1 MDNQTIKWL
10 VFDGKAE
17 NYPAWSTKFTA
28 YMQTK
33 GLYKALLGKEIIP
46 DEIAPLAEDASQ
58 EQKAEW
64 EAKVQQRNKQIED
77 IQERNNTVWCHI
89 ALALDNNSLLYI
101 RHDCLSADGVGDGA
115 KAWSLLQQRYS
126 NVEKPTVVSLV
137 RQISRLQ
144 LSENEKLSE
153 YFIRAQELMSR
164 LTEAG
169 EKISETL
176 FNALVINGLPE
187 KYEHFIVQESF
198 NPAENFTELRTRLQN
213 FDDSRLQRNQAEEE
227 SATAMHS
234 GNTSGRNKGPSKP
247 KGDCFVCGNPGHFAK
262 QCSKRSSAYCPK
274 CKKKGHLPKACRRSG
289 KPDKFIKESNP
300 FSSYSKCMNSGNQT
314 SSGTAKPN
322 HLIIDTGCTDHI
334 ITQKELFENLQPCS
348 IKNVKDPKGNLTPVK
363 GIGDVSVKLHL
374 KNGKEEEMILRNV
387 LYVPNYE
394 VNLLSVNRSV
404 KFGHKFIF
412 KKGEAKLILNHGPH
426 VDLSEDTGLF
436 YLKVTFQGSSACHSA
451 THNTSKEAIKGGIN
465 LWHQRLGHLNKDDV
479 KRTIGCGDN
488 LKEVCETCA
497 LGKQTS
503 KPVPKETQNKSQKPL
518 ELVYSDILGP
528 FEVPSL
534 NGSKYAITFI
544 DEHSKYSVVKFMS
557 KKSQA
562 FEKFKEYVAE
572 SGTPQRLRTDNGA
585 EYTSKQFK
593 DYCRDSKIKQEFT
606 VPETPQQNGVAERF
620 NRTLVE
626 MGRSLLIQAKLP
638 KRYWVRAL
646 STAAHIRNLT
656 VTINS
661 SQGKSPFELFTGKP
675 PRRNHLRVFGC
686 TAYVMKRK
694 INLKKLDS
702 RSVKAKFI
710 GYDDRSTAYIL
721 QEFNSQKIVKARN
734 VIFKEN
740 EIQSFSAKETINP
753 ENSNLVSP
761 NMDFE
766 SDRSNDEDT
775 KIPVQ
780 DRVGENAATPVVQN
794 QNEVEENPEED
805 EAALP
810 RESRNRR
817 PPERYGS
824 PYTSNVTKEENVQE
838 PRSYNEAV
846 NSSQA
851 ENWRKAMKAEYDS
864 LIDNNTWTL
873 VDEPEDQQV
882 LPGKWVYKVKYGAN
896 GQVDK
901 LKARYVA
908 KGYAQIEGLD
918 FFDTYAPT
926 CKPETFR
933 ILLATAAQKDLHL
946 AQMDV
951 KSAYL
956 HSDIE
961 EEIYLEQPQ
970 GFVKKANSGR
980 KLVCK
985 LNKSIYG
992 LKQAAKNWYE
1002 ALTSL
1007 LLKKGF
1013 KRSRNDYCL
1022 FVKKEEDGTFSYV
1035 LVWVDDIIVAGE
1047 TEEAVNEIKSM
1058 LNENFKMD
1066 DRGVLN
1072 WFLGMQILQ
1081 SHDKITV
1088 DQRKYIET
1096 VLQQFNMSDCK
1107 AVATPGEVN
1116 LKLVKNNEEQK
1127 LVDPKLY
1134 RSLVGSLLFIGK
1146 QTRPDILHIVNQL
1159 SRFLDKPDE
1168 SHWKAAKH
1176 VLRYLKGT
1184 IDLRLTF
1191 SKNSNS
1197 DIIGDSDADWSGD
1210 LNDRKSTTGYYFKF
1224 EGSGGAIS
1232 WEVKKQATVALS
1244 SAEAEYQA
1252 MAAAVQEAIYLRAL
1266 LNDFG
1271 IPMTKPIDI
1280 GEDNQSCIK
1289 MCHNPVMHKRSKH
1302 IDTKLHFIR
1311 ERVENKEVKIHYVP
1325 TEEMTADILTKSLP
1339 RVKVEK
1345 HRTILLGS

>member
-1 MDNQTIKWL
+1 
-10 VFDGKAE
+10 
-17 NYPAWSTKFTA
+17 
-28 YMQTK
+28 
-33 GLYKALLGKEIIP
+33 
-46 DEIAPLAEDASQ
+46 
-58 EQKAEW
+58 
-64 EAKVQQRNKQIED
+64 
-77 IQERNNTVWCHI
+77 
-89 ALALDNNSLLYI
+89 
-101 RHDCLSADGVGDGA
+101 
-115 KAWSLLQQRYS
+115 
-126 NVEKPTVVSLV
+126 
-137 RQISRLQ
+137 
-144 LSENEKLSE
+144 
-153 YFIRAQELMSR
+153 MSR

-169 EKISETL
+169 ENISETL

-198 NPAENFTELRTRLQN
+198 NPAANFTELRTRLQN
-213 FDDSRLQRNQAEEE
+213 YDDSRLQRSQAEED

-234 GNTSGRNKGPSKP
+234 GNTSGNKGPSKP
-247 KGDCFVCGNPGHFAK
+247 KGDCFVCGYPGHFAK
-262 QCSKRSSAYCPK
+262 QCSKRSSAFCSK
-274 CKKKGHLPKACRRSG
+274 CKKRGHLPKACRSSS
-289 KPDKFIKESNP
+289 KPTTKPNS
-300 FSSYSKCMNSGNQT
+300 FSSYSQCMNSGTET
-314 SSGTAKPN
+314 SSGTGKPN

-334 ITQKELFENLQPCS
+334 VTQKELFENLQPCS
-348 IKNVKDPKGNLTPVK
+348 IRNVKDPKGNLTPVE
-363 GIGDVSVKLHL
+363 GVGDVPVKLHL
-374 KNGKEEEMILRNV
+374 KDGKEEEMILRNV
-387 LYVPNYE
+387 LYVPTYE

-412 KKGEAKLILNHGPH
+412 NESKAKLMLNHGPQ
-426 VDLSEDTGLF
+426 VDLTEENGLF
-436 YLKVTFQGSSACHSA
+436 YLKITFQRSNASYPTTC
-451 THNTSKEAIKGGIN
+451 NTSKATIKGDIN

-479 KRTIGCGDN
+479 KRTIGCEDN

-534 NGSKYAITFI
+534 NGSRYAITFV
-544 DEHSKYSVVKFMS
+544 DEYSKYSVVKFMS
-557 KKSQA
+557 KKSEA
-562 FEKFKEYVAE
+562 LEKFKEYVAE
-572 SGTPQRLRTDNGA
+572 SGSPRRLRTDNGA
-585 EYTSKQFK
+585 EYTAKKFT
-593 DYCRDSKIKQEFT
+593 DYCRDSKIKQEYT

-656 VTINS
+656 VTAN

-694 INLKKLDS
+694 INLRKLDS

-721 QEFNSQKIVKARN
+721 QEFDSKKVIKARN
-734 VIFKEN
+734 VIFRES
-740 EIQSFSAKETINP
+740 EIQSFSAKETISLENP
-753 ENSNLVSP
+753 NLVSP
-761 NMDFE
+761 NMDFDD
-766 SDRSNDEDT
+766 DRSKDEDT

-780 DRVGENAATPVVQN
+780 GGVGENNAAIPVDQN
-794 QNEVEENPEED
+794 QFEVEGDPNENEVP
-805 EAALP
+805 LP
-810 RESRNRR
+810 RGSRNRR
-817 PPERYGS
+817 PPERYGL
-824 PYTSNVTKEENVQE
+824 PYTFNTTKEDVQE
-838 PRSYNEAV
+838 PKSYNEAV
-846 NSSQA
+846 NSPQA
-851 ENWRKAMKAEYDS
+851 ENWRKAMQTEYNS
-864 LIDNNTWTL
+864 LMDNNTWTL
-873 VDEPEDQQV
+873 VNEPEDQQV
-882 LPGKWVYKVKYGAN
+882 LPGKWVYKVKYGAD

-908 KGYAQIEGLD
+908 KGYAQVEGLD

-933 ILLATAAQKDLHL
+933 ILLATAAQKDLQL
-946 AQMDV
+946 GQMDV

-956 HSDIE
+956 HSNIE

-970 GFVKKANSGR
+970 GFVKKANSGQ

-1007 LLKKGF
+1007 LLKEGF

-1022 FVKKEEDGTFSYV
+1022 FVRKEEDETFSYV
-1035 LVWVDDIIVAGE
+1035 LVWVDDIVVAGA

-1066 DRGVLN
+1066 DRGALN
-1072 WFLGMQILQ
+1072 WFLGMQILR

-1088 DQRKYIET
+1088 DQKKYIET

-1116 LKLVKNNEEQK
+1116 LKLVKSDDEEQK

-1159 SRFLDKPDE
+1159 SRFLDKPNE

-1191 SKNSNS
+1191 LKNSNS

-1224 EGSGGAIS
+1224 EGNGGAIS

-1266 LNDFG
+1266 LEDFG
-1271 IPMTKPIDI
+1271 LPMKKPIDI

-1345 HRTILLGS
+1345 HRTVLLGN